1 MTDFKLTSNYT
12 PSGDQ
17 PKAIEAIISNLENDV
32 KNQVLLGITGS
43 GKTFT
48 MANVIQKYQK
58 PTIILSHNK
67 TLAAQ
72 LYGEFKSLF
81 PKNAV
86 EFFISYYDYYQP
98 EAYLPVTDTYIEKD
112 SSINEEIDKLRIK
125 TTASLVSRKDIIIIA
140 SVSSIYGLGSPQE
153 YKKMLIKISKDD
165 IIDMKDFFKSL
176 VAIHYLRNDMVLQ
189 PGNFRVRGDVID
201 IFPLYSDYPIRIEL
215 FGDQIENISRFNSMT
230 GEIINDDVESEY
242 IYPSKHFVVSDNLMK
257 EGMEKIR
264 KELFIRLKEL
274 RDNDQLLEAQRLEQR
289 TMYDIEMMMELG
301 YCSGIENYS
310 RHLDGRNKGQRPF
323 CLLDFFPDDF
333 LLIIDESHVTIPQVR
348 AMYNGDRARKLNLV
362 EHGFRLP
369 SALDNR
375 PMKFDEFIEKIN
387 KTIYV
392 SATPAEYELDL
403 SKKNIIK
410 QIIRPTGLLDPKIKF
425 QKSKN
430 QIDHLVENIKEVI
443 KRKEKILVTTLT
455 KRMSEDL
462 TEHLKSLNLKAEYL
476 HSEIPSLERVKI
488 IRSLRLGHFDILVG
502 INLLREGLDLPEVSL
517 VAVLDADK
525 QGFLRSKTSL
535 LQVSGRAARNV
546 NGRVILYG
554 DKISEAMQ
562 YLIDETDRR
571 RKIQKQYNKD
581 NNIKPRTILKSK
593 DEINNTTIVA
603 NKSIDKILEDS
614 EEIELSN
621 IDALEFKEMI
631 KKIERKMLNY
641 AKELKFEEA
650 ALLRDYLDKI
660 KIEEEKKINHE

>member
-1 MTDFKLTSNYT
+1 MTEFELTSKFS

-17 PKAIEAIISNLENDV
+17 PQAIKSLTMNLNKGI
-32 KNQVLLGITGS
+32 KNQVLLGVTGS

-48 MANVIQKYQK
+48 IANVINKYKK

-98 EAYLPVTDTYIEKD
+98 EAYMPVSDTYIEKD

-125 TTASLVSRKDIIIIA
+125 TTSSLISRKDIIIIA
-140 SVSSIYGLGSPQE
+140 SVSSIFGLGSPNTYRE
-153 YKKMLIKISKDD
+153 MLIKISKGD
-165 IIDMKDFFKSL
+165 ILNIKDFFKSL

-201 IFPLYSDYPIRIEL
+201 VFPLYADYPIRIEL
-215 FGDQIENISRFNSMT
+215 FGDLIENIIRFDSIT
-230 GEIINDDVESEY
+230 GKIIDTNVDSEY
-242 IYPSKHFVVSDNLMK
+242 IYPAKHFVVSDNLMK
-257 EGMEKIR
+257 EGIEKI
-264 KELFIRLKEL
+264 KEELFVRLKEF
-274 RDNDQLLEAQRLEQR
+274 RDKEQLLEAQRLEQR

-310 RHLDGRNKGQRPF
+310 RYLDGRIEGQRPF
-323 CLLDFFPDDF
+323 CLFDFFSDEF
-333 LLIIDESHVTIPQVR
+333 LLIIDESHVTIPQLR
-348 AMYNGDRARKLNLV
+348 AMYNGDRSRKINLV

-375 PMKFDEFIEKIN
+375 PMKFEEFIKVID

-392 SATPAEYELDL
+392 SATPAAYEL
-403 SKKNIIK
+403 SISSKNIIR
-410 QIIRPTGLLDPKIKF
+410 QIIRPTGLLDPQIICK
-425 QKSKN
+425 KSKN
-430 QIDHLVENIKEVI
+430 QIDNLIENIKSTI
-443 KRKEKILVTTLT
+443 NKNEKILITTLT

-462 TEHLKSLNLKAEYL
+462 TDYLKSLNFRAEYL
-476 HSEIPSLERVKI
+476 HSEIDTLERVKI
-488 IRSLRLGHFDILVG
+488 LRGLRLNEFDILIG

-525 QGFLRSKTSL
+525 QGFLRSQTSL
-535 LQVSGRAARNV
+535 MQVAGRASRNI
-546 NGRVILYG
+546 NGKVLLYG
-554 DKISEAMQ
+554 DTISEAMD
-562 YLIDETDRR
+562 YLMEETKRR
-571 RKIQKQYNKD
+571 RKLQIDHNNK
-581 NNIKPRTILKSK
+581 NNIIPKTIFKSQNEIK
-593 DEINNTTIVA
+593 DTTIIA
-603 NKSIDKILEDS
+603 NNSFDKILEFQN
-614 EEIELSN
+614 EIELSN
-621 IDALEFKEMI
+621 IDLIETEDLV
-631 KKIERKMLNY
+631 KKIRKKMLNY

-650 ALLRDYLDKI
+650 ALLRDQLGKL
-660 KIEEEKKINHE
+660 ELNKKGFKHE